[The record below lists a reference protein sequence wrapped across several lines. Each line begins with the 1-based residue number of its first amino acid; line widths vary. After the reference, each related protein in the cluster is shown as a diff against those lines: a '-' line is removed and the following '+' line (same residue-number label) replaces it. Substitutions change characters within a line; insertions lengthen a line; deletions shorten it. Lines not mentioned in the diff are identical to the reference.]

1 MKRSKF
7 TAKGKVSLKF
17 MMKEKK
23 WIKFIIKGKSSNQ
36 NYDG

>member
-17 MMKEKK
+17 MMKGKK
-23 WIKFIIKGKSSNQ
+23 WIKFIIKGKSTNQ